1 MPPSK
6 ASGSAKPPVCP
17 ILSSDVVTAFELID
31 GVGLG
36 FLEEA
41 DMALPLP
48 FPTPPKWSV
57 LVEVA
62 GHNGVG
68 EMLEHALA
76 DAMEVGLAT
85 DGALAQT
92 EGQRKTFWAIRETI
106 LMALD
111 QISQT
116 IDVMTSVVGRL
127 RNYMQ
132 QQEAA
137 AADQAKDLKAEMRS
151 DRTLH

>member
-1 MPPSK
+1 MARSEKTPSE
-6 ASGSAKPPVCP
+6 
-17 ILSSDVVTAFELID
+17 T
-31 GVGLG
+31 
-36 FLEEA
+36 
-41 DMALPLP
+41 
-48 FPTPPKWSV
+48 
-57 LVEVA
+57 
-62 GHNGVG
+62 
-68 EMLEHALA
+68 
-76 DAMEVGLAT
+76 
-85 DGALAQT
+85 
-92 EGQRKTFWAIRETI
+92 ETI

-137 AADQAKDLKAEMRS
+137 AADQSTESQAEMRA

>member
-1 MPPSK
+1 MSENK
-6 ASGSAKPPVCP
+6 KS
-17 ILSSDVVTAFELID
+17 
-31 GVGLG
+31 
-36 FLEEA
+36 
-41 DMALPLP
+41 
-48 FPTPPKWSV
+48 PT
-57 LVEVA
+57 
-62 GHNGVG
+62 
-68 EMLEHALA
+68 
-76 DAMEVGLAT
+76 DT
-85 DGALAQT
+85 
-92 EGQRKTFWAIRETI
+92 ETI

-137 AADQAKDLKAEMRS
+137 AADQSKDLQSEMRA